1 MAATVQIRSW
11 DGAGPASHDVTA
23 GTGSVSFSRSDTYND
38 TASQITIPSSGNRRF
53 SYLRYL
59 SLYVSAGGGSTTLS
73 NLRIKLASGAAAGL
87 TVHTKTSGQATY
99 TQNNGTQGTAAG
111 NYPADDAI
119 TNGAAPT
126 NYTAV
131 STSDTVYDAT
141 GGAATNSAKCGLYA
155 QTVAAVDG
163 TNYAGGGGAST
174 ALPNLTFTYDE
185 A

>member
-1 MAATVQIRSW
+1 MAAVVQVRAW
-11 DGAGPASHDVTA
+11 DGAGPTSHDVTA
-23 GTGSVSFSRSDTYND
+23 GTGSVSFSRADAFND
-38 TASQITIPSSGNRRF
+38 TAGTITIPGAGARRF

-59 SLYVSAGGGSTTLS
+59 SLYVNSGGGSTSLS
-73 NLRIKLASGAAAGL
+73 NLRIKLATSAAAGL
-87 TVHTKTSGQATY
+87 TVHTKTSGQSTY
-99 TQNNGTQGTAAG
+99 TQNNGVQGTAAG
-111 NYPADDAI
+111 NYPADDAV

-131 STSDTVYDAT
+131 TTSDTVYDAT
-141 GGAATNSAKCGLYA
+141 GAAAVNSTKCGLYA

-163 TNYAGGGGAST
+163 TNYTGGGNAST